1 MITVSEQTIK
11 EIPCLVVTK
20 DNLQEAPLQTVIYYH
35 GFTSAKEHNLPLAF
49 LLARKNFR
57 IVLPDSY
64 LHGEREESISVKDF
78 QLSFWD
84 IVIKNIEELNL
95 IKEYLD
101 ENGLI
106 KNEQIG
112 IAGTSM
118 GGITTSAALRKYA
131 WVKAGAVLMGS
142 PKLLAFADDLI
153 TVFEKEYGK
162 PLDREEFAET
172 FAKIKKLDLA
182 KDITSLAERPLFIWH
197 GDADTVVPFKHAYNF
212 YQKAKEYYD
221 NEELIQFS
229 REKNRDHKVS
239 RAAILSTVSWFE
251 NHLKT

>member
-153 TVFEKEYGK
+153 SVYHIEDGK
-162 PLDREEFAET
+162 PLGKEEFAEI
-172 FAKIKKLDLA
+172 AAISKQLDVG
-182 KDITSLAERPLFIWH
+182 KDSASGAERPLVIWQ
-197 GDADTVVPFKHAYNF
+197 GDADTVVSFKHAYNV

-221 NEELIQFS
+221 HEDLIHFS
-229 REKNRDHKVS
+229 REK
-239 RAAILSTVSWFE
+239 
-251 NHLKT
+251 